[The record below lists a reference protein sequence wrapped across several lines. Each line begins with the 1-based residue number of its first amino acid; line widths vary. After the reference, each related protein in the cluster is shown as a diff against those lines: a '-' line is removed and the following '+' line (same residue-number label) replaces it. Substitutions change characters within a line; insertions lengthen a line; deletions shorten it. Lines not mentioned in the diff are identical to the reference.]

1 MADDLRADLEAAL
14 GDTDDGVSQDTT
26 VDTPVDTRR
35 DVSGPEH
42 GEVVGEASEVQGD
55 KVRDAL
61 GRFVTKAGD
70 TPAAAPAT
78 AAPAA
83 PSTGN
88 PQAPEAAVIPPLAGA
103 APVAQAP
110 TSWGPAVREH
120 WANLPPA
127 VQEQV
132 AQREHQFQQA
142 FREAAPLRNA
152 GEAFIQAIQPFQHA
166 IQAEGV
172 DPITAVRNLMQIG
185 TTLRFGTP
193 SEKASTVAKMVKA
206 YGIDIEALDGALVGE
221 APQQQGQQGMDPS
234 YVQNLV
240 QQQLAPL
247 FQAAQQRQQAVQQEA
262 VQAATQTV
270 EQFASTHEY
279 YGDVRQIMADVI
291 EVAERSGVE
300 MSLDDAYKHAC
311 TLHPEVSRV
320 MLARQQGAA
329 AQQLTAQAR
338 KAKGSAVSVKGGAP
352 VGNPDRAEPSSVRE
366 SIEYAISN
374 LTG

>member
-1 MADDLRADLEAAL
+1 MAEDMRADIEAAL
-14 GDTDDGVSQDTT
+14 GDTDDGVTQDTT
-26 VDTPVDTRR
+26 VDTPVDTSPAPAA
-35 DVSGPEH
+35 DAPAPTE
-42 GEVVGEASEVQGD
+42 GD

-61 GRFVTKAGD
+61 GRFVNKAGD
-70 TPAAAPAT
+70 TVPAAASSGGTPAQAQPGLDGMS
-78 AAPAA
+78 AAPAIA
-83 PSTGN
+83 
-88 PQAPEAAVIPPLAGA
+88 A
-103 APVAQAP
+103 APTAQAP

-120 WANLPPA
+120 WATLPPA

-152 GEAFIQAIQPFQHA
+152 GEAFLQAVQPFQHA

-193 SEKASTVAKMVKA
+193 AEKAATVARMVKA
-206 YGIDIEALDGALVGE
+206 YGIGIEDLDGALIGE
-221 APQQQGQQGMDPS
+221 VPQGGQQGLDPN

-247 FQAAQQRQQAVQQEA
+247 YQAAQQRQQAMQQEVA
-262 VQAATQTV
+262 SATQV
-270 EQFASTHEY
+270 EMDAFAAKHEY
-279 YGDVRQIMADVI
+279 FGDVRGLMADMI
-291 EVAERSGVE
+291 EVAERNGLP
-300 MSLDDAYKHAC
+300 MGLDDAYKRAC
-311 TLHPEVSRV
+311 GLHPEVSRV

-329 AQQLTAQAR
+329 AQKLTANAR
-338 KAKGSAVSVKGGAP
+338 IARSAAVSVKGGAP
-352 VGNPDRAEPSSVRE
+352 VGNPARAEPTSIRE
-366 SIEYAISN
+366 SVEAAIEH

>member
-14 GDTDDGVSQDTT
+14 GDTDDGVTPDTS
-26 VDTPVDTRR
+26 VDTSVDT
-35 DVSGPEH
+35 SPEA
-42 GEVVGEASEVQGD
+42 GEVVAEAGEGTGE

-70 TPAAAPAT
+70 TGVAAPAT
-78 AAPAA
+78 APAA
-83 PSTGN
+83 PPSAAD
-88 PQAPEAAVIPPLAGA
+88 PQGELVAPQVGA
-103 APVAQAP
+103 APAHQAP

-120 WANLPPA
+120 WATLPPA

-132 AQREHQFQQA
+132 AQREHQFQMA

-152 GEAFIQAIQPFQHA
+152 GEAFLQAVQPFQHA

-193 SEKASTVAKMVKA
+193 AEKANTVAKLVKA
-206 YGIDIEALDGALVGE
+206 YGVDIGALDGALVGE
-221 APQQQGQQGMDPS
+221 VPQGGQPAVDPS

-247 FQAAQQRQQAVQQEA
+247 YQVAQQRQQAMQQEA
-262 VQAATQTV
+262 EHTAISTM
-270 EQFASTHEY
+270 EQFAAAPQHEFFPH
-279 YGDVRQIMADVI
+279 VRTLMADMI
-291 EVAERSGVE
+291 EVAERNGFQMDLGE
-300 MSLDDAYKHAC
+300 AYKRAC
-311 TLHPEVSRV
+311 ALHPEVSKV
-320 MLARQQGAA
+320 MMARQQGAA

-352 VGNPDRAEPSSVRE
+352 VGNPDRAEPTSIRE
-366 SIEYAISN
+366 SVEAAIEQ